1 MAEKS
6 IALPITG
13 MTCAN
18 CAANIERSLNKIQG
32 VEEVAVNFASEKAN
46 VRYDPNQAT
55 VHDLVDSVQRAG
67 YGVVSN
73 HLELPLTGMTCANC
87 AANIERVLNRKVE
100 GVKQASVNFAS
111 ERAAID
117 YFPDVVRIEDI
128 VAAIM
133 KAGYGA
139 IVPDGSAAGE
149 DAELNARQAEI
160 RDQTRQFAVGVVF
173 ALPLFAMSMLRDFG
187 LIGAWSHAPWM
198 NWLFAF
204 LATPV
209 QFYTGWD
216 YYVGGFKSIRNKSAN
231 MDVLIALGSSVAYV
245 YSFTVLLFPTASD
258 HVYFETAAVIITLI
272 KLGKLLE
279 ARTKGKTGNAIRKL
293 IGLQPKTAFILEN
306 GQEKEIA
313 LSKVERDMVV
323 VVRPGERI
331 PVDGIIVE
339 GQSAVD
345 ESMLTGEPLP
355 IDKNVDDTVVGGT
368 INGEGLLK
376 CKAARVG
383 QETVLAQIIRLVQ
396 EAQGSKAPIQALA
409 DRVAAVFVPAV
420 ILIALVTFGV
430 WWMVTGEFVPSM
442 IRLVAVLVIAC
453 PCALGLATPTAI
465 MAGTGKGA
473 EKGILFKRAEAL
485 ENATKLDTI
494 VLDKTGTITEGKPA
508 LDDLVTFDDRNLDD
522 ETLLTLAASV
532 EQGSE
537 HPLGKAIVRKAKELN
552 MLLSAPDRFKSH
564 GGFGVEAVIA
574 GDRVRVGKPKW
585 FDSGLLAPAKDD
597 IRRLQSEGKTVM
609 VVAKEDRLSGLIAVA
624 DRVKPD
630 SKEAIETLHH
640 QRLKVVMLTGDNPQT
655 AKTIAD
661 EVGIDDVYSEIRPD
675 EKSLKVKEIMEQ
687 GRTVGMVGDG
697 INDAPALAQA
707 DVGMAIGTGTDVA
720 IETADVILSSG
731 SLKGIPRT
739 IAVSRQTMHTVRQN
753 LFLAFVY
760 NVVLIPVAAGVLA
773 PLETLP
779 MMLRQLH
786 PILAALAMAMSSIS
800 VVSNSL
806 RLYRATIR

>member
-128 VAAIM
+128 VAAIE

-245 YSFTVLLFPTASD
+245 YSFTVLLFPTAGD

-323 VVRPGERI
+323 VVRPG
-331 PVDGIIVE
+331 
-339 GQSAVD
+339 
-345 ESMLTGEPLP
+345 
-355 IDKNVDDTVVGGT
+355 GT
-368 INGEGLLK
+368 
-376 CKAARVG
+376 
-383 QETVLAQIIRLVQ
+383 
-396 EAQGSKAPIQALA
+396 
-409 DRVAAVFVPAV
+409 
-420 ILIALVTFGV
+420 
-430 WWMVTGEFVPSM
+430 
-442 IRLVAVLVIAC
+442 
-453 PCALGLATPTAI
+453 
-465 MAGTGKGA
+465 
-473 EKGILFKRAEAL
+473 
-485 ENATKLDTI
+485 
-494 VLDKTGTITEGKPA
+494 
-508 LDDLVTFDDRNLDD
+508 
-522 ETLLTLAASV
+522 
-532 EQGSE
+532 
-537 HPLGKAIVRKAKELN
+537 H
-552 MLLSAPDRFKSH
+552 
-564 GGFGVEAVIA
+564 
-574 GDRVRVGKPKW
+574 
-585 FDSGLLAPAKDD
+585 SG
-597 IRRLQSEGKTVM
+597 RR
-609 VVAKEDRLSGLIAVA
+609 
-624 DRVKPD
+624 
-630 SKEAIETLHH
+630 HH
-640 QRLKVVMLTGDNPQT
+640 CRG
-655 AKTIAD
+655 
-661 EVGIDDVYSEIRPD
+661 
-675 EKSLKVKEIMEQ
+675 
-687 GRTVGMVGDG
+687 
-697 INDAPALAQA
+697 
-707 DVGMAIGTGTDVA
+707 AIGRG
-720 IETADVILSSG
+720 
-731 SLKGIPRT
+731 
-739 IAVSRQTMHTVRQN
+739 
-753 LFLAFVY
+753 
-760 NVVLIPVAAGVLA
+760 
-773 PLETLP
+773 
-779 MMLRQLH
+779 
-786 PILAALAMAMSSIS
+786 
-800 VVSNSL
+800 
-806 RLYRATIR
+806 